1 MIYYKKQTKTKR
13 KKEGNKM
20 LKVRNKIYL
29 ENASEELNKLMAKAD
44 EEDARA
50 CYFSSSLLELKAGN
64 EIVVFSWDD
73 VAMILDVMPE
83 ADVEEVEGMD
93 DTYYITPPFM
103 STHQKKARARNYN

>member
-13 KKEGNKM
+13 KKEVIKM

-29 ENASEELNKLMAKAD
+29 ENASEELKKLMAKD
-44 EEDARA
+44 EEDTRA
-50 CYFSSSLLELKAGN
+50 CFFSSSLLELKAGN

>member
-1 MIYYKKQTKTKR
+1 MLYYKKQTKKTKR

-29 ENASEELNKLMAKAD
+29 ENASEELKKLMAKD
-44 EEDARA
+44 EEDTRA
-50 CYFSSSLLELKAGN
+50 CFFSSSLSDLKVGN

-103 STHQKKARARNYN
+103 STHQKKARTRNYN